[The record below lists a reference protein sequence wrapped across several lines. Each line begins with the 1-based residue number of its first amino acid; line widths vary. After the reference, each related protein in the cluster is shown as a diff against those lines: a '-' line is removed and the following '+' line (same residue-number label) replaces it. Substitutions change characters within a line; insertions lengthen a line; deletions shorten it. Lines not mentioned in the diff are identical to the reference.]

1 MKKKIPKIL
10 IALVILLETAV
21 IAVLGVVI
29 NSENKDIT
37 ETEVFREEKNGQ
49 EISIYQVGE
58 PDFPYGYAHY
68 KVYGPASFSVDV
80 ADDGGRGSYE
90 VKWQENSV
98 TVIFRGEEQNDA
110 VYVLPFELK
119 NESV

>member
-1 MKKKIPKIL
+1 MKKKISKIL
-10 IALVILLETAV
+10 VALVIVLETAI
-21 IAVLGVVI
+21 IAVFGVVT
-29 NSENKDIT
+29 SFENKEVS
-37 ETEVFREEKNGQ
+37 ETEVFREKKNGQ

-80 ADDGGRGSYE
+80 ADDGGSGSYE

-98 TVIFRGEEQNDA
+98 TVIFRGEEQKDA
-110 VYVLPFELK
+110 VYVLPFEVK
-119 NESV
+119 NESA